1 MGRGGV
7 FVIRRGANQ
16 REAGEDLMTAVLERP
31 QEESADPGADYP
43 TVAARVRSWAK
54 KHPERVAM
62 REKDFGI
69 WVEITW
75 ADLWEEV
82 LTAAHGL
89 LALGV
94 GRGEVV
100 SIHSEDR
107 PEWVIM
113 DMAAVAVRGISTGL
127 YPTNPTAEVEYLVND
142 SQAAVHLAED
152 QEQVDKVLEL
162 PRDRFPLV
170 TTIIYVEPRGVRRY
184 RDDRLLY
191 WDDFMEM
198 GRRHRAEHPGAVEEL
213 MGEAEA
219 GDVMT
224 LVYTSGTTGP
234 PKGAMLTNANAS
246 YCIDKVVNVDGRLP
260 GDQKP
265 VPDDEILT
273 YLPLCHVAER
283 IFSTWTMAGNG
294 VTLNFAES
302 IETVQQNLREIQ
314 PTLFFAV
321 PRIWERIHA
330 TVQIKLSDATLFK
343 RIMNK
348 LGTALA
354 VYVGRSRVAN
364 NGDFTFLARLAYLIG
379 NPLFFRALKE
389 RVGLRRCRWAGSGA
403 APIAPEVLEFFMGLG
418 VPVFELYGMT
428 ENSAIATV
436 NFSGR
441 VKLGTVGEPYPGIG
455 LRIDE
460 ETGEI
465 QTKHPGV
472 FTGYWNKPEKTAE
485 TFTEDGWLKTG
496 DVGEWVDGTHVKI
509 VDRIKH
515 IIITSGGKNISPS
528 EIENSLKTSPFV
540 KEAMVI
546 GDRRKYVTCL
556 IGIEFDTVG
565 DWATRRGVPY
575 TTYRDLSEK
584 PEVLE
589 LMQGVVNE
597 TNRKFARVEQIKK
610 FRMIPKE
617 LDHEDGELTATQKL
631 KREAMEDM
639 FTELVESM
647 Y

>member
-1 MGRGGV
+1 
-7 FVIRRGANQ
+7 
-16 REAGEDLMTAVLERP
+16 MTALLERP
-31 QEESADPGADYP
+31 ETEVPETGSDYP
-43 TVAARVRSWAK
+43 TVAARVRNWAE
-54 KHPERVAM
+54 KHPGRVAM

-75 ADLWEEV
+75 ADLWQEA
-82 LTAAHGL
+82 LIAAHGL

-107 PEWVIM
+107 PEWVIL
-113 DMAAVAVRGISTGL
+113 DLAAVAVRGISTGL

-142 SQAAVHLAED
+142 SQASVHMAED

-162 PRDRFPLV
+162 PRERFPLV
-170 TTIIYVEPRGVRRY
+170 KTIIYVEPRGVRRY

-198 GRRHRAEHPGAVEEL
+198 GRRHRADHPGAVEAL
-213 MGEAEA
+213 MSEAEA

-348 LGTALA
+348 LGAALA
-354 VYVGRSRVAN
+354 TYVGRNRVRN
-364 NGDFTFLARLAYLIG
+364 NGDFTLVSRLAYLLG
-379 NPLFFRALKE
+379 NPLFFRSLKE

-436 NFSGR
+436 NFAGR

-472 FTGYWNKPEKTAE
+472 FAGYWNKPEKTAE
-485 TFTEDGWLKTG
+485 TFTGDGWLKTG

-528 EIENSLKTSPFV
+528 EIENSLKASPFV

-556 IGIEFDTVG
+556 VGIEFDTVG
-565 DWATRRGVPY
+565 DWATRRDIPY

-589 LMQGVVNE
+589 LIQGVVNDV
-597 TNRKFARVEQIKK
+597 NRKFARVEQIKK

-631 KREAMEDM
+631 KREAMESM
-639 FTELVESM
+639 FTGLVESM